1 MAAASTILHP
11 TPTSKEPMIYD
22 ISYANNR
29 TRILQDAALEGDDC
43 PVDDV
48 CDSIPLIMQFVANLE
63 EKTRAQKTEIQRL
76 GALVKDYERKV
87 NNLKSQKFRQTKKR
101 GKTLHN

>member
-1 MAAASTILHP
+1 
-11 TPTSKEPMIYD
+11 MIYD
-22 ISYANNR
+22 ISYVNNR
-29 TRILQDAALEGDDC
+29 QRLLKDAAMEGDDC

-48 CDSIPLIMQFVANLE
+48 CDSIPLILQYIANLE
-63 EKTRAQKTEIQRL
+63 EKQRALKTENQRL
-76 GALVKDYERKV
+76 NAEVREYERKV

>member
-1 MAAASTILHP
+1 
-11 TPTSKEPMIYD
+11 MIYD

-29 TRILQDAALEGDDC
+29 TRILQDAAMEGDDC

-63 EKTRAQKTEIQRL
+63 EKSRTQKNEIQRL
-76 GALVKDYERKV
+76 GALVKDYERRV
-87 NNLKSQKFRQTKKR
+87 NNLKSQKFRQIKKR

>member
-1 MAAASTILHP
+1 
-11 TPTSKEPMIYD
+11 MIYD
-22 ISYANNR
+22 ISYTNNR
-29 TRILQDAALEGDDC
+29 VRIIQDAAMEGDDC

-48 CDSIPLIMQFVANLE
+48 CDSIPLIMQFIANLE
-63 EKTRAQKTEIQRL
+63 EKNRTQKNEIQRL
-76 GALVKDYERKV
+76 GALVKEYERRV